1 MKTLKTFFET
11 NLILKSF
18 PNSGIGCVLISSLR
32 SSIRA
37 PIATA
42 KSLGMNLT
50 RAEITIMEETK
61 SKPTTLSDA
70 SNANTSSTADQTIWN
85 VVSRHL
91 QDLLSP
97 DAYKRWFDGAAC
109 AEISQNEIRIAVP
122 SDIHQVWIE
131 TNFMPELQS
140 AVSKVLDAS
149 VVARVCVAGSEDMSV
164 GDANEDGSE
173 HSTSLPAVEQAT
185 LDKKLKGVGL
195 NPLFNFKRFVVGQ
208 NSEFAHAACTAV
220 ASGSGISYNPLFIH
234 GSSGLGKTHLM
245 QSVGNRILSENPN
258 AKVVYL
264 TSEKFTNEFINA
276 IKKGDLEKF
285 RRKYRKAD
293 VLLIDDIQ
301 FLAGKERSQ
310 EEFFHTFNTLLDL
323 QSQIVLTSDRPA
335 CEIKNFEPRLISR
348 FESGL
353 TVETQIPRTETRVAI
368 LRKKMDD
375 WDVKLSE
382 EVIRFLAERIRSNV
396 RRLEGALVR
405 LATYASLSGI
415 SITIE
420 RAETLL
426 RDILREEGSKQ
437 VSIDAIQKAVS
448 EHFDI
453 RLVDMSSRRRPANI
467 AFARQVAMYLSRK
480 MTQSS
485 LMEIGDAFGGRDHG
499 TVIHAVKKVEQRIGK
514 ESIVRDTVDL
524 LDAMLQR

>member
-1 MKTLKTFFET
+1 MRELQ
-11 NLILKSF
+11 
-18 PNSGIGCVLISSLR
+18 
-32 SSIRA
+32 
-37 PIATA
+37 
-42 KSLGMNLT
+42 
-50 RAEITIMEETK
+50 
-61 SKPTTLSDA
+61 SKPTTNDA
-70 SNANTSSTADQTIWN
+70 SENHTTTAGDQTIWRA
-85 VVSRHL
+85 VSTHL
-91 QDLLSP
+91 QELLSP
-97 DAYKRWFDGAAC
+97 DAYQRWFAGAEC
-109 AEISQNEIRIAVP
+109 GEISQNEIRIAVP

-131 TNFMPELQS
+131 TNFMPELQA
-140 AVSKVLDAS
+140 AVSKVLDPS
-149 VVARVCVAGSEDMSV
+149 VVAKVMVAGAEEAAADSSDEAS
-164 GDANEDGSE
+164 GSE
-173 HSTSLPAVEQAT
+173 YEIKLPAADQAN
-185 LDKKLKGVGL
+185 LEKKLKGVGL

-220 ASGSGISYNPLFIH
+220 ASGSAVSYNPLFIH

-245 QSVGNRILSENPN
+245 QAVGNRILSEKPN

-264 TSEKFTNEFINA
+264 TSEKFTNEFIDA
-276 IKKGDLEKF
+276 VKKGDLEKF
-285 RRKYRKAD
+285 RKKYRKAD

-353 TVETQIPRTETRVAI
+353 TVEMQSPRLETRVAI
-368 LRKKMDD
+368 LRKKMED
-375 WDVKLSE
+375 WDVKLSDD
-382 EVIRFLAERIRSNV
+382 VIRFLAERIRSNV

-405 LATYASLSGI
+405 LATYASLGGTTI
-415 SITIE
+415 DIE

-453 RLVDMSSRRRPANI
+453 RLADMSSRRRPANI

-480 MTQSS
+480 MTQAS

-499 TVIHAVKKVEQRIGK
+499 TVIHAVKKVEQRINK
-514 ESIVRDTVDL
+514 ESMVRDTVDL

>member
-1 MKTLKTFFET
+1 MHE
-11 NLILKSF
+11 
-18 PNSGIGCVLISSLR
+18 LR
-32 SSIRA
+32 
-37 PIATA
+37 TQ
-42 KSLGMNLT
+42 LT
-50 RAEITIMEETK
+50 HD
-61 SKPTTLSDA
+61 DA
-70 SNANTSSTADQTIWN
+70 SDSQIFSGDQKIWN
-85 VVSRHL
+85 AVSSHL
-91 QDLLSP
+91 QELLSP
-97 DAYKRWFDGAAC
+97 DAFQRWFDGAEC
-109 AEISQNEIRIAVP
+109 AEISQNEIKIAVP

-131 TNFMPELQS
+131 TNFMPELQA

-149 VVARVCVAGSEDMSV
+149 VVSKVIVAGSEDFTLEGGS
-164 GDANEDGSE
+164 DQDTSE
-173 HSTSLPAVEQAT
+173 HSVSLPVADQLSLE
-185 LDKKLKGVGL
+185 KKLRTVGL

-220 ASGSGISYNPLFIH
+220 ASGSGVSYNPLFIH
-234 GSSGLGKTHLM
+234 GGSGLGKTHLM
-245 QSVGNRILSENPN
+245 QAVGNRMLAENPN

-264 TSEKFTNEFINA
+264 TSEKFTNEFIDSV
-276 IKKGDLEKF
+276 KKGDLDKF
-285 RRKYRKAD
+285 RRRYRKAD

-335 CEIKNFEPRLISR
+335 CEIKKFEPRLISR

-353 TVETQIPRTETRVAI
+353 TVETQSPRMETRVAI
-368 LRKKMDD
+368 LQKKMED
-375 WDVKLSE
+375 WDVELSD

-405 LATYASLSGI
+405 LATYASLGGS

-426 RDILREEGSKQ
+426 RDILREEGAKQ
-437 VSIDAIQKAVS
+437 VSIDAIQKIVS
-448 EHFDI
+448 EHFDV
-453 RLVDMSSRRRPANI
+453 RLADMSSRRRPANI

-499 TVIHAVKKVEQRIGK
+499 TVIHAVKKVESRMGK
-514 ESIVRDTVDL
+514 ESMVRDTVDL

>member
-1 MKTLKTFFET
+1 MHELK
-11 NLILKSF
+11 NNPI
-18 PNSGIGCVLISSLR
+18 NSH
-32 SSIRA
+32 
-37 PIATA
+37 
-42 KSLGMNLT
+42 
-50 RAEITIMEETK
+50 
-61 SKPTTLSDA
+61 DA
-70 SNANTSSTADQTIWN
+70 SQSETASNPADQKIWN
-85 VVSRHL
+85 AVAKYL
-91 QDLLSP
+91 QELLSP
-97 DAYKRWFDGAAC
+97 DAFQRWFDGAEC
-109 AEISQNEIRIAVP
+109 AELSQNEIKISVP

-131 TNFMPELQS
+131 TNFMPELQA
-140 AVSKVLDAS
+140 AVSNVLDPT
-149 VVARVCVAGSEDMSV
+149 VVAKVMVAGSEDLVSV
-164 GDANEDGSE
+164 GKDEDGNTE
-173 HSTSLPAVEQAT
+173 YAIATPVAEQAS
-185 LDKKLKGVGL
+185 LDKKLKNVGL
-195 NPLFNFKRFVVGQ
+195 NPLFNFQRFVVGQ
-208 NSEFAHAACTAV
+208 NSEFAHAACTAI
-220 ASGSGISYNPLFIH
+220 ASGAGVTYNPLFIH

-264 TSEKFTNEFINA
+264 TSEKFTNEFIDSV
-276 IKKGDLEKF
+276 KKGDLEKF
-285 RRKYRKAD
+285 RRRYRKAD

-335 CEIKNFEPRLISR
+335 CEIKRFEPRLISR

-353 TVETQIPRTETRVAI
+353 TVEMQTPRMETRCAI

-375 WDVKLSE
+375 WDVTLSD
-382 EVIRFLAERIRSNV
+382 EVIRFLSERIRSNV

-405 LATYASLSGI
+405 LATYASLGGTA
-415 SITIE
+415 ITIE

-453 RLVDMSSRRRPANI
+453 RLADMSSRRRPANI
-467 AFARQVAMYLSRK
+467 AFARQVAMYLTRK

-499 TVIHAVKKVEQRIGK
+499 TVIHAVKKVENRMNK
-514 ESIVRDTVDL
+514 ESMVRDTVDL

>member
-1 MKTLKTFFET
+1 MHELQ
-11 NLILKSF
+11 
-18 PNSGIGCVLISSLR
+18 
-32 SSIRA
+32 A
-37 PIATA
+37 Q
-42 KSLGMNLT
+42 
-50 RAEITIMEETK
+50 ITQH
-61 SKPTTLSDA
+61 DA
-70 SNANTSSTADQTIWN
+70 SLTKTPTGDQTIWKA
-85 VVSRHL
+85 VSSHL
-91 QDLLSP
+91 QQLLSP
-97 DAYKRWFDGAAC
+97 DAFQRWFDGAEC
-109 AEISQNEIRIAVP
+109 AEISQNEIKIAVP

-131 TNFMPELQS
+131 TNFMPELQA

-149 VVARVCVAGSEDMSV
+149 VVAKVMVAGSEELV
-164 GDANEDGSE
+164 QANEDSDEDSE
-173 HSTSLPAVEQAT
+173 FQISMPAADQAS
-185 LDKKLKGVGL
+185 LDKKLKTVGL

-220 ASGSGISYNPLFIH
+220 ASGSGVSYNPLFIH
-234 GSSGLGKTHLM
+234 GGSGLGKTHLM
-245 QSVGNRILSENPN
+245 QAVGNRILAENPN

-264 TSEKFTNEFINA
+264 TSEKFTNEFIDA
-276 IKKGDLEKF
+276 VKKGDLEKF
-285 RRKYRKAD
+285 RRRYRKAD

-335 CEIKNFEPRLISR
+335 CEIKKFEPRLISR

-353 TVETQIPRTETRVAI
+353 TVEMQSPRMETRVAI
-368 LRKKMDD
+368 LQKKMED
-375 WDVKLSE
+375 WDVKLSD

-405 LATYASLSGI
+405 LATYASLGGA

-426 RDILREEGSKQ
+426 RDILREEGAKQ
-437 VSIDAIQKAVS
+437 VSIDAIQKVVS
-448 EHFDI
+448 EHFDV
-453 RLVDMSSRRRPANI
+453 RLADMSSRRRPANI

-480 MTQSS
+480 MTQAS

-499 TVIHAVKKVEQRIGK
+499 TVIHAVKKVESRIGK
-514 ESIVRDTVDL
+514 ESMVRDTVDL

>member
-1 MKTLKTFFET
+1 
-11 NLILKSF
+11 
-18 PNSGIGCVLISSLR
+18 
-32 SSIRA
+32 
-37 PIATA
+37 
-42 KSLGMNLT
+42 MNTT
-50 RAEITIMEETK
+50 RAEATKMHDIHSKANNLPTASEITTPK
-61 SKPTTLSDA
+61 A
-70 SNANTSSTADQTIWN
+70 ADQTIWN
-85 VVSRHL
+85 AVSGYL
-91 QDLLSP
+91 QELLSP
-97 DAYKRWFDGAAC
+97 DAYQRWFDGATC
-109 AEISQNEIRIAVP
+109 AEISQSEIRIAVP

-140 AVSKVLDAS
+140 AVSQVLDAS
-149 VVARVCVAGSEDMSV
+149 VVARVCVEGSDAVTTNDSEKAELDCSV
-164 GDANEDGSE
+164 SMLAADKAS
-173 HSTSLPAVEQAT
+173 

-195 NPLFNFKRFVVGQ
+195 NPLFNFKRFVVGR

-220 ASGSGISYNPLFIH
+220 ASGSGVSYNPLFIH
-234 GSSGLGKTHLM
+234 GGSGLGKTHLM
-245 QSVGNRILSENPN
+245 QSVGNRMLSENPN

-264 TSEKFTNEFINA
+264 TSEKFTNEFIDSV
-276 IKKGDLEKF
+276 KKGDLEKF

-335 CEIKNFEPRLISR
+335 CEIKHFEPRLISR

-353 TVETQIPRTETRVAI
+353 TVETQTPRMETRVAI

-375 WDVKLSE
+375 WDVKLTD

-405 LATYASLSGI
+405 LATYASLGGTT
-415 SITIE
+415 ITIE

-426 RDILREEGSKQ
+426 RDILREEGAKQ
-437 VSIDAIQKAVS
+437 VTIDAIQKAVS

-453 RLVDMSSRRRPANI
+453 RLADMSSRRRPANI
-467 AFARQVAMYLSRK
+467 AFARQIAMYLSRK

-514 ESIVRDTVDL
+514 ESLVRDTVDL